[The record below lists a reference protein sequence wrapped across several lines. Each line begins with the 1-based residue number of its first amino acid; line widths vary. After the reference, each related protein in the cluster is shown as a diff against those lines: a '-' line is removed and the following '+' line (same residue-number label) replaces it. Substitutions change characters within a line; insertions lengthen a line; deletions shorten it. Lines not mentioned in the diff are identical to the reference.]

1 MDPRLL
7 RYYNQELRYLR
18 EMGGE
23 FAREFPKIAGRLG
36 MEGME
41 VSDPYVERLIEGCA
55 FLAARVQLKQ
65 DAEFP
70 ELAQRLVEMVSPNLV
85 APLPS
90 MLVARIQC
98 ANDPNLLNGFRIPRG
113 SALMGAETAL
123 SRTRCE
129 FRTAQD
135 VVLTPIRVV
144 GAEYFL
150 SAADL
155 SLSTLG
161 LPERPRSGVRVKLE
175 LPTGC
180 RSASSSSD
188 RSASTLAACPMWRCA
203 STSCWWEPASACWP
217 APLEEGATRPG
228 SSSPARVCAPWVFA
242 TRRRC
247 CR

>member
-1 MDPRLL
+1 
-7 RYYNQELRYLR
+7 
-18 EMGGE
+18 
-23 FAREFPKIAGRLG
+23 
-36 MEGME
+36 ME

-70 ELAQRLVEMVSPNLV
+70 ELAQRLIEMISPNLA
-85 APLPS
+85 APIPS

-113 SALMGAETAL
+113 SALLGAETAL

-135 VVLTPIRVV
+135 VVLTPIRVAS
-144 GAEYFL
+144 AEYFL

-155 SLSTLG
+155 SLSTLP

-175 LPTGC
+175 LPAGNVVQP
-180 RSASSSSD
+180 AQ
-188 RSASTLAACPMWRCA
+188 AGGAALLHRRAARRRAAPARA
-203 STSCWWEPASACWP
+203 DGGRLRRRARRHHRAQRRFEPAVPRRARAFAPP
-217 APLEEGATRPG
+217 A
-228 SSSPARVCAPWVFA
+228 FA